1 MFMMKKNN
9 KKRIRD
15 SLAFS
20 LNIYFLIFLSVI
32 FIFLGYFL
40 RTTTNTLIQ
49 KEQQENLIRMSR
61 STMGTMSLQ
70 MENAGRVLFAH
81 AMNPNYGVSL
91 QNRNFTYSASVLY
104 KLKSQ
109 SPYFE
114 DVFLM
119 DSEGLVVGSTNPKL
133 KGKDYSEDSF
143 FKNAKMSGHEFDID
157 PTIVRFGEEGYP
169 AAIVSSAVLVDGN
182 IEGFLVIS
190 MNMQKFGTDF
200 IVNRKV
206 GETGNTYVIDSQGI
220 IFIHPDKEHIFLD
233 SKNLDFINAVLE
245 AGSQEVYL
253 PYTFE
258 GVSKQGAFAWM
269 EDPKWLVATVVDD
282 SEVFRITR
290 SITLILIILL
300 FSTDLILIFFL
311 AFVVRHK
318 ITSRLL
324 PVEILMGKAAEGQL
338 NAKGQW
344 KGRDEVASITR
355 SYNSLVDSLSSF
367 FHDLNNRMNN
377 MDEGGNDLAS
387 NMEETAAAVQQ
398 IKANIDSSMKQIR
411 AQDESV
417 HETAS
422 AVTQVALNIESL
434 DRSLK
439 KQGESILSSSSS
451 VEELIAQINT
461 ISNSTSEAR
470 ACMDELVG
478 ATRNGSDK
486 LNLVSGQVHE
496 ILERSHRLED
506 ANKLISGI
514 AARTNLLA
522 MNAAI
527 EAAHAGSAGQGFA
540 VVADEIRKLAEQS
553 STQSKEV
560 KASIGEINASIMD
573 VVKGSQE
580 SGKSFD
586 IIQES
591 IGRMNRITDEIRS
604 SMDEQA
610 QGGQEVLQSLS
621 EMRQIASGVMEQS
634 GEMSQ
639 GNDLI
644 RGAVGSLGEISI
656 QVIHAMDEINN
667 GINEINQSMVNV
679 ATLTEKNRENIES
692 VKADA
697 SKYKI

>member
-1 MFMMKKNN
+1 MKRNN
-9 KKRIRD
+9 KTIRD

-20 LNIYFLIFLSVI
+20 LNIYFLIFLTVI
-32 FIFLGYFL
+32 FLVLGFFL
-40 RTTTNTLIQ
+40 RTVANSIIL
-49 KEQQENLIRMSR
+49 KEQQTNLMSN
-61 STMGTMSLQ
+61 SLSIKNSLSSD
-70 MENAGRVLFAH
+70 MDNAGKLLYAH
-81 AMNPNYGVSL
+81 SINPNYGQSL
-91 QNRNFTYSASVLY
+91 IDREYFHLDSDLN

-109 SPYFE
+109 CPYFE
-114 DVFLM
+114 DIYLM
-119 DSEGLVVGSTNPKL
+119 DSKGIVVASTNPKL
-133 KGKDYSEDSF
+133 KGNDYSNTSYF
-143 FKNAKMSGHEFDID
+143 RHSKSPGHEYFID
-157 PTIVRFGEEGYP
+157 STIIKTGESGYP
-169 AAIVSSAVLVDGN
+169 SAMITSAINVYGKIVGILA
-182 IEGFLVIS
+182 IS
-190 MNMQKFGTDF
+190 MNMSEYGHDVILDKN
-200 IVNRKV
+200 I
-206 GETGNTYVIDSQGI
+206 GETGYSYVIDKDGVL
-220 IFIHPDKEHIFLD
+220 FIHPDEDKMFFD
-233 SKNLDFINAVLE
+233 SHNWEFINTVFESGEKEL
-245 AGSQEVYL
+245 YL

-258 GVSKQGAFAWM
+258 GISKQGAFVWM
-269 EDPKWLVATVVDD
+269 DDPQWLVVVGINDI
-282 SEVFRITR
+282 EVFKVSRQ
-290 SITLILIILL
+290 ITLILIGLLLSADIL
-300 FSTDLILIFFL
+300 LIFFL
-311 AFVVRHK
+311 AFVVRRK

-367 FHDLNNRMNN
+367 FHDLNNRMMD

-422 AVTQVALNIESL
+422 AVSQVALSIEAL
-434 DRSLK
+434 DKSLK
-439 KQGESILSSSSS
+439 RQSKSILSSSSS

-486 LNLVSGQVHE
+486 LNLVSSLVNE

-560 KASIGEINASIMD
+560 KTSIGEINTSILD

-604 SMDEQA
+604 SMEEQS
-610 QGGQEVLQSLS
+610 QGGQQVLQSLA
-621 EMRQIASGVMEQS
+621 EMRQITTAVMEQS

-644 RGAVGSLGEISI
+644 RGAVGSLGDISI
-656 QVIHAMDEINN
+656 QVIQAMDEIDN
-667 GINEINQSMVNV
+667 GISEINQSMVNV
-679 ATLTEKNRENIES
+679 AALTEKNKDNIEA
-692 VKADA
+692 VRADA
-697 SKYKI
+697 SKYEV